1 MINKKLIVFP
11 IQEKVVLN
19 LVFQWR
25 RIYRGIC
32 IPLSAARSKAVTWLS
47 GLCLPISTITSA
59 HQLSTDCLLIHLL
72 SPFSY
77 LSHSQGPLSTDV
89 QQISRSSL
97 FSLFTVASNHLPCTL
112 KQWLPKIPSFKVLTG
127 FHKSKKLPRLYIL
140 CILYLY
146 LYLTLMIRA
155 PCGSACKPQLSLKTH
170 DKWRPA
176 PAPSS
181 WAATQSQSQLWF
193 LTFLVSY

>member
-1 MINKKLIVFP
+1 MAVWSWKLFAREPLPVSHKSPLLHLLHRTLLFGSNFDLGFNLARMINKKLIVFP
-11 IQEKVVLN
+11 IHEKVVLN
-19 LVFQWR
+19 LVFQLR
-25 RIYRGIC
+25 RIYGGIC

-47 GLCLPISTITSA
+47 GLCLPISRITSA

-112 KQWLPKIPSFKVLTG
+112 
-127 FHKSKKLPRLYIL
+127 
-140 CILYLY
+140 
-146 LYLTLMIRA
+146 
-155 PCGSACKPQLSLKTH
+155 
-170 DKWRPA
+170 
-176 PAPSS
+176 
-181 WAATQSQSQLWF
+181 
-193 LTFLVSY
+193 